1 MLDKIQ
7 VILLV
12 SLLGFIF
19 FAIAGCLLTGVPQLT
34 ESIINAVIV
43 SIALPL
49 FIIDCFINSD
59 LF

>member
-7 VILLV
+7 IILLTL
-12 SLLGFIF
+12 LLGFIF
-19 FAIAGCLLTGVPQLT
+19 FAIAGCLLTVVPQLT

-43 SIALPL
+43 SIALPM
-49 FIIDCFINSD
+49 FIIQCFIDED